1 MTTLTR
7 MSLPLLVGAMLSA
20 AIAGC
25 ASAPPI
31 PIQASPAAFQAL
43 EGEWDGTYTSRDTG
57 RSGSIWFKLIAGE
70 DHAHGDVLMRARGRR
85 EPYYRHQPNQW
96 PAVKRPADV
105 AQVLTIQFVHASGG
119 TVDGRLE
126 PYWDPDCQ
134 CEAVT
139 TFRGRLDGKRLEGTF
154 NTRLG
159 YTGQANG
166 RWSAYRRRV
175 TELPSEEASHD

>member
-43 EGEWDGTYTSRDTG
+43 EGV
-57 RSGSIWFKLIAGE
+57 
-70 DHAHGDVLMRARGRR
+70 HAHGDVLMRARGRR